1 MELIELITESLGTL
15 INNKM
20 RSGLAILGIVI
31 GIGSVIALLSLGQ
44 ATQQSISNQ
53 IESLGANLL
62 TINPGAAQTGAVRG
76 AAGGRTTLTLADA
89 DAIKT
94 SPQITTIKNVS
105 PEFSRRTQVTT
116 GGNNTNTQVV
126 GVEPVYADV
135 HKVTID
141 TGAFITQRDVDS
153 VSKIAVVGPQVV
165 TDLFGDGATAV
176 GQTIRI
182 SGKSFTIVGVTVSK
196 GGSGF
201 SNQDDIIYVPLT
213 TAMSQL
219 FGVKYLSSIALE
231 ANSSDVMTAAQNEVG
246 YFLLARH
253 KIDDPTLADF
263 SIFSQQDILNTAAST
278 TGIFTALLSGIA
290 AISLLVGG
298 IGIMNIMLVTVT
310 ERTREIGLR
319 KALGA
324 KKRVI
329 VTQFLAESIM
339 LTFSGGAIGVLL
351 GVLASF
357 IIARLIN
364 FPFLISVPS
373 ILLAVVVSGAIG
385 ILFGWYPAKKASD
398 LQPIEALRY
407 E

>member
-1 MELIELITESLGTL
+1 MEPIELVIESLGTL

-44 ATQQSISNQ
+44 ATQQSVSNQ

-62 TINPGAAQTGAVRG
+62 TINPGAAQSGAVRG
-76 AAGGRTTLTLADA
+76 AAGGRTTLTLEDA
-89 DAIKT
+89 NAIKT
-94 SPQITTIKNVS
+94 SSQITTIKNVS

-116 GGNNTNTQVV
+116 GGNNTNTQVI

-135 HKVTID
+135 HKITID
-141 TGAFITQRDVDS
+141 SGAFISQRNVDS
-153 VSKIAVVGPQVV
+153 MGKVAVVGPTVV
-165 TDLFGDGATAV
+165 SDLFGANTSAI

-182 SGKSFTIVGVTVSK
+182 SGKSFTIIGVTVSK
-196 GGSGF
+196 GGTGF
-201 SNQDDIIYVPLT
+201 NNQDDIIYVPLK

-231 ANSSDVMTAAQNEVG
+231 AKSSDVMTAAENEVG
-246 YFLLARH
+246 YFLLNRH
-253 KIDDPTLADF
+253 KISDPTLADF
-263 SIFSQQDILNTAAST
+263 SIFSQQDILNTASAT
-278 TGIFTALLSGIA
+278 TGTFTALLSGIA

-324 KKRVI
+324 KKRI
-329 VTQFLAESIM
+329 IITQFLAESIM
-339 LTFSGGAIGVLL
+339 LTFTGGSVGVFL
-351 GVLASF
+351 GIVASF
-357 IIARLIN
+357 IIARLLN
-364 FPFLISVPS
+364 FPFLISIPS